1 MYQNQNLDYIHH
13 MEKLIETMINL
24 ETFYIII
31 AYLIDNNIKITNNL
45 KTITCK
51 REELMI
57 TPLILLPR

>member
-1 MYQNQNLDYIHH
+1 

-45 KTITCK
+45 KTITRK